1 MVRAVRHREALGPF
15 CMIPSRLCSGRDVH
29 LLRGAESTTEVR
41 HDAESPIKDLDHL
54 RGLPVALDLPA
65 WGRPRLRCS
74 GCLCPL
80 LHAKSVLP
88 CPAGSSFNFPTDIS
102 ISIFVTIP
110 SPNPPL
116 PACVGQAILPPH
128 TFQEHTHTQRDA
140 RAQQGVTTHSASSAR
155 CRGKSHPW
163 SWCIFLVFALALAK
177 KYFRIKK
184 LVTPQDLGTTDVSL
198 RNV

>member
-1 MVRAVRHREALGPF
+1 MRTRFSSPLPPFSLSLCSLPSRVTFVHSMVRAVRHREALGP
-15 CMIPSRLCSGRDVH
+15 CEVIPSRFCSGRDVH

-41 HDAESPIKDLDHL
+41 HDADRRSRTSTHL

-110 SPNPPL
+110 FPQQ
-116 PACVGQAILPPH
+116 PAQKNC
-128 TFQEHTHTQRDA
+128 
-140 RAQQGVTTHSASSAR
+140 
-155 CRGKSHPW
+155 
-163 SWCIFLVFALALAK
+163 
-177 KYFRIKK
+177 
-184 LVTPQDLGTTDVSL
+184 
-198 RNV
+198 

>member
-1 MVRAVRHREALGPF
+1 MRTRFSSPLPPFSLSLSCLPSRVTFVHSMVRAVRHREALGP
-15 CMIPSRLCSGRDVH
+15 CEVIPSRLCSGRDVH

-110 SPNPPL
+110 SPNPPP

-128 TFQEHTHTQRDA
+128 NYNNE
-140 RAQQGVTTHSASSAR
+140 SSTAEAEER
-155 CRGKSHPW
+155 ERERETS
-163 SWCIFLVFALALAK
+163 S
-177 KYFRIKK
+177 
-184 LVTPQDLGTTDVSL
+184 
-198 RNV
+198 